1 MLGRMLG
8 RYALGE
14 LPGRRR
20 RPGPDSPVMR
30 LLVLG
35 GTHFVGRALVEGAL
49 RAGDEVT
56 TLTSGASGPPAAG
69 AQPRHADR
77 RDPVALRAALADD
90 EWDAVVDTWSGA
102 PRHVLTA
109 MDALRGRA
117 GHWTYVSSRS
127 VYRPPVVPGADE
139 SAPVV
144 EGDPASVEDEDY
156 AAAKRG
162 GELAALRH
170 DAPVLLA
177 RAGLVLGPYEN
188 VGRLPFWLDR
198 VARGGRVPVPGPPT
212 LPIQLLDARDL
223 AAWVRRCVVTATA
236 GTFNVVSPVGQVT
249 MGDVLT
255 ACLDVTR
262 SDAELVWL
270 TPRQVE
276 RAGVEPWT
284 ELPLWLPPGHEAA
297 GLHAGDVSA
306 AVAAGFTSRPV
317 QETVADTWAW
327 LQREGMP
334 AGTARGG
341 QGYGVDAARR
351 LLDAAGT

>member
-1 MLGRMLG
+1 
-8 RYALGE
+8 
-14 LPGRRR
+14 
-20 RPGPDSPVMR
+20 MR

-35 GTHFVGRALVEGAL
+35 GTHFVGRAVVEEAL

-56 TLTSGASGPPAAG
+56 TLTSGASGPPVAG
-69 AQPRHADR
+69 AQARHADR
-77 RDPVALRAALADD
+77 RDPAALRGALADD
-90 EWDAVVDTWSGA
+90 GWDAVVDTWSGA
-102 PRHVLTA
+102 PRHVATA
-109 MDALRGRA
+109 VDELRGRA

-127 VYRPPVVPGADE
+127 VYRSPVVPGANE

-144 EGDPASVEDEDY
+144 EGDPDSLDERY
-156 AAAKRG
+156 PTAKRG

-198 VARGGRVPVPGPPT
+198 VARGGRVPVPGPAG

-223 AAWVRRCVVTATA
+223 AAWVRRCALGATA

-249 MGDVLT
+249 MGDVLV
-255 ACLDVTR
+255 ACLEATS
-262 SDAELVWL
+262 SDADLVWL
-270 TPRQVE
+270 TPRQVAQ
-276 RAGVEPWT
+276 AGVEPWT

-297 GLHAGDVSA
+297 GLHDCDVSA
-306 AVAAGFTSRPV
+306 ALAAGFTSRPV
-317 QETVADTWAW
+317 QETVGDTWAW

-334 AGTARGG
+334 SGTARGG
-341 QGYGVDAARR
+341 QGYDEEAARR
-351 LLDAAGT
+351 LLDAAAG